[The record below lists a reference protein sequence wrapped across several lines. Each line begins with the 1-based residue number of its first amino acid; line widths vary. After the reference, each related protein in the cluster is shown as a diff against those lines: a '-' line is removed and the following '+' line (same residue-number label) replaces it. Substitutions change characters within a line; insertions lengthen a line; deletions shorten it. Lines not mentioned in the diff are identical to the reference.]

1 MPSTAKYHWYSF
13 TVESGKHLQI
23 PNIKCKVSRMFTPHA
38 DCIIL
43 FHWLN
48 FRTFH
53 TTMKLSDHIIKIDDA
68 FITLPPPFE
77 GSNHDLG
84 PLSTAG
90 TFILTLHG
98 SKTKIYP
105 CWRRPV
111 CGPKIGSSTVQNR
124 PFHYCNG
131 QIRIQIWIKHIL
143 KYKSTRSCHFH
154 CMEFNIW
161 IG

>member
-1 MPSTAKYHWYSF
+1 MLIPSFCFIGLT
-13 TVESGKHLQI
+13 
-23 PNIKCKVSRMFTPHA
+23 
-38 DCIIL
+38 
-43 FHWLN
+43 

-111 CGPKIGSSTVQNR
+111 CGPKIGSSKVQNR

-143 KYKSTRSCHFH
+143 KYKSTRSHPVIFTVWNLIYGLVDFFSSLVLPIYRYPFFPH
-154 CMEFNIW
+154 CCL
-161 IG
+161 